1 MIIHNPIV
9 SGSLTFADN
18 ATLTSALSTITG
30 SFRGDI
36 LSTNGLVSSSA
47 QVITLLP
54 DGVVS
59 GSTQVVDL
67 LPTGVI
73 SGSSQVL
80 GGSGIV
86 SSSEQ
91 ISNYNTF
98 LEING
103 MGIIS
108 ASDQVNADTIQQFDA
123 NVEDALNNKGVI
135 SGSTQVIASDTFNFD
150 TAVTNVMDGATV
162 VSGSD
167 QVTSSLDN
175 RYVNVTGNETVAG
188 NKTFTDNVTITGNL
202 TVDGTTTT
210 TSTNNVIVGDN
221 IIDLNYGGGATD
233 GGLYVTD
240 VTVSGLETGSLLWDG
255 VQNRWVAGVKNSEIK
270 ILLAEGDGIISSSEQ
285 LTSTF
290 LEVNGNNV
298 LSSSAQISNYGVFA
312 ELNGGNLVSSSA
324 QISNYGVFAE
334 LNGGGLISSSE
345 QLTSTFLEINGDNV
359 ISSSEQLTS
368 TFLEINGDNVIS
380 ASSQVVLNDA
390 DKTGFDT
397 DDVSEGSNLYYTDA
411 RVKTKL
417 DNEGA
422 ISGSSQVDGTS
433 ISNNSIT
440 IAGTST
446 SLGGSITYAKIAEGT
461 GTISGSSQLDG
472 TTIGS
477 TSPSI
482 FSGSFSGSFVGDGS
496 QLSGVTSYTDAD
508 TLAYINS
515 QNVFSSS
522 IQVDVASTT
531 NYSSI
536 NQYSDSK
543 VKTYLDSQT
552 VISAS
557 SQITI
562 TESQISDLDHYTDS
576 DVKTK
581 LNAEG
586 VFSSSAQIEGNFL
599 EVDGDNVVS
608 SSTQISSYDVF
619 LEKNGDGVVSGSS
632 QLSNVFLSKDG
643 DSVVSGS
650 TQLQDNYD
658 LRYLQINGDNVISGA
673 SQLYTDLDA
682 RYGNEEGEGL
692 ISSSAQIQ
700 GFGIFAE
707 LNGDGLISSS
717 AQLTD
722 TFLEIN
728 GDNVISGSAQV
739 VSSLVSA
746 TGISTGNKTTIQSN
760 LGVDA
765 AGTKNSTDV
774 TLAGSYNYI
783 TAGGTDNQ
791 TLTLGQVDASTD
803 ISNLTTTNVSEGTNK
818 YYTDARVKTKLDAE
832 GVISGSAQIQGDF
845 LELNGDSVLSGS
857 GTINHISFYNSEN
870 GLTSHDY
877 LKVNPNFNLFL
888 YDSVSYSDAIRIQMT
903 GSLSILGGISALEQ
917 NSTFSNAYF
926 EDIQANYVFAQTGS
940 FQRVVVPG
948 IILDDGNIIGSSTST
963 GSFGRVIGD
972 GSELTG
978 LTTTIVSE
986 GTNLY
991 YTDARVKTKLNAE
1004 GVISASSQI
1013 TITESQISDLDHY
1026 TDSDWD
1032 SRLATKSTT
1041 NLSEGT
1047 NLYYTDARVKTKLN
1061 AEGVISASSQ
1071 ITITES
1077 QISDLDHYTDSDWD
1091 TRLATKSTDNLSE
1104 GSTNKYA
1111 STANVKSAL
1120 NANLGTLTLG
1130 DSDDTVS
1137 IPGNL
1142 TVSGTT
1148 TTVNS
1153 NTVNIGDNIIVLN
1166 SDETGTPSQNGG
1178 IEIERGTSTNSTLL
1192 WDEGNDYW
1200 VAGLAGS
1207 EVQIA
1212 LVNGTYSGLRAQS
1225 TTKGD
1230 VGLGNVENTALST
1243 WAGTSNITTLGTIS
1257 TGTWQGTAIADAYL
1271 SSNTAHLSETQT
1283 FSGAK
1288 TFSAAVNITNS
1299 TASTSKTTGALKV
1312 TGGVGISGALNVG
1325 GDVVAYA
1332 SSDERLKD
1340 NIELISN
1347 PIEKV
1352 QSLKGVTW
1360 NWNENADE
1368 LQQSLP
1374 NVGVIAQDVEKVL
1387 PQLVHDRDNGFK
1399 GVDYAKLT
1407 GLLIEAIKEQQKQI
1421 DELKS
1426 KLQ

>member
-73 SGSSQVL
+73 SGSSQIL
-80 GGSGIV
+80 DGSGIL
-86 SSSEQ
+86 SSSAQ
-91 ISNYNTF
+91 ISTYNTF

-123 NVEDALNNKGVI
+123 NVVDALNNEGVI
-135 SGSTQVIASDTFNFD
+135 SGSTQVVASDTFNFD
-150 TAVTNVMDGATV
+150 TAVTNVMNGATV

-167 QVTSSLDN
+167 QVTGSLDN
-175 RYVNVTGNETVAG
+175 RYVNLTGDETVYG
-188 NKTFTDNVTITGNL
+188 NKTFINNITISGNL

-255 VQNRWVAGVKNSEIK
+255 TQNRWVAGVKSSEIK

-290 LEVNGNNV
+290 LEVNGDSV
-298 LSSSAQISNYGVFA
+298 VSSSAQISNYGVFA

-397 DDVSEGSNLYYTDA
+397 DDVSEGTNLYYTDA

-417 DNEGA
+417 DSEGV

-446 SLGGSITYAKIAEGT
+446 SLGGSITYAKITEGT

-522 IQVDVASTT
+522 IQVDVTSTT
-531 NYSSI
+531 NYGSI

-552 VISAS
+552 VISGS

-562 TESQISDLDHYTDS
+562 TESQISDLTHYTDS

-599 EVDGDNVVS
+599 EVNGDNVVS
-608 SSTQISSYDVF
+608 SSAQISSYDVF

-643 DSVVSGS
+643 DGVVSGS

-673 SQLYTDLDA
+673 AQLYTDLDA

-746 TGISTGNKTTIQSN
+746 TGISAGNKTSIQSN

-803 ISNLTTTNVSEGTNK
+803 ISNLTTTNVSEGSNL
-818 YYTDARVKTKLDAE
+818 YYTDTRVKTKLNAE
-832 GVISGSAQIQGDF
+832 GVISGSSQV
-845 LELNGDSVLSGS
+845 SLSGFS
-857 GTINHISFYNSEN
+857 T
-870 GLTSHDY
+870 T
-877 LKVNPNFNLFL
+877 NL
-888 YDSVSYSDAIRIQMT
+888 
-903 GSLSILGGISALEQ
+903 
-917 NSTFSNAYF
+917 
-926 EDIQANYVFAQTGS
+926 
-940 FQRVVVPG
+940 
-948 IILDDGNIIGSSTST
+948 
-963 GSFGRVIGD
+963 
-972 GSELTG
+972 
-978 LTTTIVSE
+978 SE
-986 GTNLY
+986 GSNLY
-991 YTDARVKTKLNAE
+991 YTDARVKTKLNTETVISGSSQVNADSITNFDSNVKDKLNTDGVISGSSQVSLSGFSTTNLSEGSNLYYTDARVKTKLNTE
-1004 GVISASSQI
+1004 GVISGSSQI
-1013 TITESQISDLDHY
+1013 TITESQISDLVHY

-1032 SRLATKSTT
+1032 TRLATKSTT

-1047 NLYYTDARVKTKLN
+1047 NLYYTDARVKTKLD
-1061 AEGVISASSQ
+1061 AEGVISGSSQ

-1077 QISDLDHYTDSDWD
+1077 QISDLDHYTNSDWD
-1091 TRLATKSTDNLSE
+1091 TQLATKTTDNLSE

-1130 DSDDTVS
+1130 DSDDVIS
-1137 IPGNL
+1137 IAGTL
-1142 TVSGTT
+1142 TVTGTT
-1148 TTVNS
+1148 NFINS
-1153 NTVNIGDNIIVLN
+1153 NTVNIGDNNIVLN
-1166 SDETGTPSQNGG
+1166 ADVTGTPTQNGG
-1178 IEIERGTSTNSTLL
+1178 ITIERGTETNASLI

-1200 VAGLAGS
+1200 KAGLAGS

-1212 LVNGTYSGLRAQS
+1212 LVNGTYANLRAQA

-1243 WAGTSNITTLGTIS
+1243 WAGSTNLTTLGTIS
-1257 TGTWQGTAIADAYL
+1257 TGTWNGSVIASAYL
-1271 SSNTAHLSETQT
+1271 DADTAHLSGTQT

-1288 TFSAAVNITNS
+1288 SFSSAVNIDST
-1299 TASTSKTTGALKV
+1299 TASTSKTTGALIV
-1312 TGGVGISGALNVG
+1312 DGGVGVAGALNVG